1 MTRSTTRTRTRAAE
15 RAGRH
20 SRGHAG
26 TYPHDYLHTDR
37 TYAETQSDIGG
48 GLFLGAITLIALMTL
63 IVIGL
68 V

>member
-1 MTRSTTRTRTRAAE
+1 MTRSITRTRAAE

-20 SRGHAG
+20 SSRHAS

-37 TYAETQSDIGG
+37 SYAETQSDIGG
-48 GLFLGAITLIALMTL
+48 GLFLGAVTLIALMTL

-68 V
+68 A

>member
-1 MTRSTTRTRTRAAE
+1 MTRSRTRGAGAHRAE
-15 RAGRH
+15 RPTR
-20 SRGHAG
+20 
-26 TYPHDYLHTDR
+26 YPNDYLHHDR

-48 GLFLGAITLIALMTL
+48 GLFLGAVTLIALMTL

>member
-20 SRGHAG
+20 SRGHAK
-26 TYPHDYLHTDR
+26 YPHDYLHTDR

>member
-1 MTRSTTRTRTRAAE
+1 MTSTTTRTRTRAAE

-20 SRGHAG
+20 SRGRASK
-26 TYPHDYLHTDR
+26 YPHDYLHSDR

-48 GLFLGAITLIALMTL
+48 GLFLGAITLIALMAL
-63 IVIGL
+63 IVVGL